1 MSKNKIHDLIMI
13 ILGNFVVACSV
24 SFFILPNNILTG
36 GVAGVVVA
44 LHPVLPIDTVLM
56 IDGLTIGLFILGA
69 LFIRK
74 AVCDEICDF
83 YNCISGFRNRF
94 ITGCHNVS

>member
-36 GVAGVVVA
+36 GGSSTVV
-44 LHPVLPIDTVLM
+44 
-56 IDGLTIGLFILGA
+56 
-69 LFIRK
+69 K
-74 AVCDEICDF
+74 
-83 YNCISGFRNRF
+83 S
-94 ITGCHNVS
+94 

>member
-36 GVAGVVVA
+36 GVAGVAVA

-69 LFIRK
+69 LLPVFRGLHHECLEAILRK
-74 AVCDEICDF
+74 
-83 YNCISGFRNRF
+83 S
-94 ITGCHNVS
+94 